1 MTEFVNSGA
10 RLDRLP
16 VSRFHWRMLGLI
28 AAGGFVDAFDVYLA
42 SSVVAALVRDG
53 FTDLAHGAMFVSAG
67 FFGMLIGAAS
77 SGYLGDRYGRRFSY
91 QANLAIFGVASF
103 AAVFAPNI
111 YLLIAC
117 RFVMG
122 IGLGAELVV
131 AAGTLCE
138 FIPPSH
144 RGRWG
149 ALLGM
154 LINIGLPAANAAGY
168 FLIPSFTWRV
178 MFVIAGAGA
187 LVVWFL
193 RKQMPESP
201 RWLESRGRADEAEA
215 TLAAIEAEVEAELA
229 ADLAARGRGGLPGQG
244 GLPPV
249 TANRDLREPE
259 VPMRA
264 LFSRALAPRTFVAAL
279 THISVNVSVY
289 GMIAWIPTFLVKQGL
304 TVVQSLGFTTLMT
317 IGGPFGALIAFL
329 LADRLPRKASMIG
342 VSLVII
348 LFAVAYPNVAEP
360 ATVTAVGF
368 ALVSA
373 MYFMV
378 AVSFYSYGPELFPT
392 ALRLRG
398 GGFANACGRF
408 ASITMPYAIVV
419 LFSEFGVSGVV
430 GMVVVTLAVQAIS
443 IALLP
448 VEMRAASLEETDAA
462 TGEAGL
468 ARLVPGRI
476 A

>member
-1 MTEFVNSGA
+1 MAGIINSGA

-16 VSRFHWRMLGLI
+16 VTRFHWRMLGLI

-42 SSVVAALVRDG
+42 SSVVAALVKDG
-53 FTDLAHGAMFVSAG
+53 FADLAHGAMFVSAG

-111 YLLIAC
+111 AVLIAC

-154 LINIGLPAANAAGY
+154 LINVGLPSANAAGY

-178 MFVIAGAGA
+178 MFAIAGAGA

-215 TLAAIEAEVEAELA
+215 TLSAIEADVA
-229 ADLAARGRGGLPGQG
+229 ADLAARGRGGLP
-244 GLPPV
+244 PV
-249 TANRDLREPE
+249 AVSRDLREPD

-264 LFSRALAPRTFVAAL
+264 LFSRALAGRTFTAAL
-279 THISVNVSVY
+279 THIAVNVSVY

-317 IGGPFGALIAFL
+317 LGGPFGALIAFL

-342 VSLVII
+342 VSAAII
-348 LFAVAYPNVAEP
+348 LCALAYPNVVEP
-360 ATVTAVGF
+360 GAVTAVGF

-373 MYFMV
+373 IYFMV

-392 ALRLRG
+392 VLRLRG

-408 ASITMPYAIVV
+408 ASITMPYVV
-419 LFSEFGVSGVV
+419 VFLFNGFGVAGVV
-430 GMVVVTLAVQAIS
+430 GMVVVVLAAQAVS

-448 VEMRAASLEETDAA
+448 VEMRAASLEETDPA
-462 TGEAGL
+462 TGESGL
-468 ARLVPGRI
+468 ARLVPGKI

>member
-1 MTEFVNSGA
+1 MPSAVINAGA

-16 VSRFHWRMLGLI
+16 ISRFHWRMLMLI

-42 SSVVAALVRDG
+42 GSVVAAMVKDG
-53 FTDLAHGAMFVSAG
+53 FSDLAQGAMFVSAG

-91 QANLAIFGVASF
+91 QANLAIFGAASL
-103 AAVFAPNI
+103 AACFAPNV
-111 YLLIAC
+111 YVLIAC

-154 LINIGLPAANAAGY
+154 LINVGLPAANAAGY
-168 FLIPSFTWRV
+168 FLIPQFSWRV
-178 MFVIAGAGA
+178 MFLIAGIGA
-187 LVVWFL
+187 IFVWFL

-201 RWLESRGRADEAEA
+201 RWLESRGRAEEAEA
-215 TLAAIEAEVEAELA
+215 TLAKIEAEVSGQFGALPA
-229 ADLAARGRGGLPGQG
+229 VAR
-244 GLPPV
+244 V
-249 TANRDLREPE
+249 RDLRTPDL
-259 VPMRA
+259 PMSR
-264 LFSRALAPRTFVAAL
+264 LFSRDLIGRTLTAAL
-279 THISVNVSVY
+279 SQVAVNVAVY

-317 IGGPFGALIAFL
+317 VGGPFGALVAFV
-329 LADRLPRKASMIG
+329 LADRIPRKASMVGACLTIIG
-342 VSLVII
+342 FGL
-348 LFAVAYPNVAEP
+348 LYPAMTDQQ
-360 ATVTAVGF
+360 AVTAVGF
-368 ALVSA
+368 ALVSSI
-373 MYFMV
+373 YFLV
-378 AVSFYSYGPELFPT
+378 AVAFYSYGPELFPT

-408 ASITMPYAIVV
+408 ASILMPYVV
-419 LFSEFGVSGVV
+419 VALFERFGVSGVV
-430 GMVVVTLAVQAIS
+430 GMVVSVLVLLALSVL
-443 IALLP
+443 LLP
-448 VEMRAASLEETDAA
+448 VEMRDSSLEEADHAA
-462 TGEAGL
+462 ADLHPGLVAGKV
-468 ARLVPGRI
+468 A
-476 A
+476 